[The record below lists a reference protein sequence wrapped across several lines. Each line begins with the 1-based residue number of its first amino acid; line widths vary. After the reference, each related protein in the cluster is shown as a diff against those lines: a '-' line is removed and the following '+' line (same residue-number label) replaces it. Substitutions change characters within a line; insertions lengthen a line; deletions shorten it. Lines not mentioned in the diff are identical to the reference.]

1 MRLLALGLAIAA
13 LTAVTAAAAT
23 VPKVAII
30 RPDLLP
36 AGDPNARP
44 LANARFQAVADALR
58 AGGVPWVEAT
68 DSSVAKSGLPD
79 VPVAIMPGNPGVT
92 EQELVHLRAY
102 LKRPARL
109 IVFHQARGDL
119 AGELGARTGQLLHEL
134 VQGQFHSLERT
145 GSVIGLPPELVLSQ
159 RTVLEL
165 WPATGQTL
173 ATWRTSSGLEA
184 NLAGIVIS
192 DQGAVVGAAP
202 DRGQLAQLTVL
213 LRALIGHFEP
223 TLWTALAPSDP
234 RTIGPVGHYGSL
246 TDFSAALQQ
255 ATGDHLKGSR
265 QDVREAQELLASI
278 QDLLAGGRQ
287 DEAIAASK
295 RARALARRSWFR
307 SYPSYTPEIRGVWSG
322 DTVDGGWDAAVAKLK
337 AANFNVVFPY
347 MASGAASYYP
357 SRFLPATPSCTANRL
372 SEAIRAGRE
381 HGVEVHPRILAL
393 FTMGASPQ
401 VKEQLRA
408 AGRLSRSP
416 SGVDSAWLCPSSPE
430 NRQGVVQVALEMVED
445 FGADGVQFDYLRYS
459 WKDQCVCD
467 RCRKQ
472 FAADTGVTI
481 RSWPA
486 DVLTGAHKQRFL
498 DWRRELLNSLL
509 RTVRQRMREVRP
521 DATLSASVFINWESH
536 RDTFGQDWK
545 AWIDEG
551 LVDFV
556 APMTYVAD
564 MEKFQDWVTK
574 QEAWAGGKVPVA
586 MGIGPFADIDPKIT
600 PQGVLDQVQAARKLG
615 CEGFVLFNYRA
626 ALAED
631 YLPLL
636 ALGATSTEAEM
647 AIKPRQ

>member
-1 MRLLALGLAIAA
+1 MRLLALGLAIAL
-13 LTAVTAAAAT
+13 LTAATVAAAT

-36 AGDPNARP
+36 AGDPNALP

-109 IVFHQARGDL
+109 IVFQQARGDL
-119 AGELGARTGQLLHEL
+119 AGELGARAGQLLHEL

-192 DQGAVVGAAP
+192 DRGAVVGAAP
-202 DRGQLAQLTVL
+202 DREQLAELTLL

-223 TLWTALAPSDP
+223 SLWTALAPSDP

-246 TDFSAALQQ
+246 TDFGAALQQ
-255 ATGDHLKGSR
+255 ATGDYLKGSR

-278 QDLLAGGRQ
+278 QDLLAAGRQ

-295 RARALARRSWFR
+295 RARELARRAWFR

-322 DTVDGGWDAAVAKLK
+322 DTVDGGWDDAVAKLK

-372 SEAIRAGRE
+372 SEAIRAGRK

-416 SGVDSAWLCPSSPE
+416 SGVDTAWLCPSSPE

-472 FAADTGVTI
+472 FVADTGVTI

-564 MEKFQDWVTK
+564 MGKFQDWVTK

-586 MGIGPFADIDPKIT
+586 MGIGPFADIDPKVT

-615 CEGFVLFNYRA
+615 CEGFVLFNYQRR
-626 ALAED
+626 LAED
-631 YLPLL
+631 YLPLM
-636 ALGATSTEAEM
+636 ALGATSTEAQM
-647 AIKPRQ
+647 AVKPRQ